1 MIITGPNMGGKTT
14 YLRSVA
20 LCVILAQMG
29 CFIPAEDSHIGVID
43 KVFSRV
49 GSADDIVNNR
59 STFYSEITETTTIL
73 KNGKYNQTTFIHS
86 NFSFFNL
93 N

>member
-14 YLRSVA
+14 FLRSVA

-29 CFIPAEDSHIGVID
+29 CYIPAEKGHIGVVD

-59 STFYSEITETTTIL
+59 STFYSEIAETTTIL
-73 KNGKYNQTTFIHS
+73 KNGRCWLAN
-86 NFSFFNL
+86 
-93 N
+93 

>member
-29 CFIPAEDSHIGVID
+29 CFIPAADGHIGVID

-73 KNGKYNQTTFIHS
+73 KNGKYIHIKFIHS
-86 NFSFFNL
+86 NISFFNI

>member
-29 CFIPAEDSHIGVID
+29 CFIPAEDCHIGVID

-73 KNGKYNQTTFIHS
+73 KNGKYSQTTFIHS